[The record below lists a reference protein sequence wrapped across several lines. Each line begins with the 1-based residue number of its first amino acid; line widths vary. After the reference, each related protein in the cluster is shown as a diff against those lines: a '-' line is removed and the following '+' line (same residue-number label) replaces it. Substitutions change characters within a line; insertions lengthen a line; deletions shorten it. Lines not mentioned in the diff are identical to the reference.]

1 MINKNLNKSLNF
13 LKKSIILNTN
23 NVFISLNILDNKK
36 KIKKFKIKTKKNK
49 TVIST
54 FLKKS
59 DYSIL
64 NSNFTIYGNI
74 NTTNLQR
81 FILNKKRK
89 KEKYLLRKKIKWI
102 FKKFKYRGK
111 GFKIKKFKRYS
122 KITCRLG
129 KSHWTKLLFNKKI
142 FKVKRTKKNTYCL
155 IIFKKKKI
163 KNLKKFILR
172 IKGINKYTKRGIRLH
187 RQFVKKRFGKISQA
201 SSVYK

>member
-1 MINKNLNKSLNF
+1 MIIKNLNKTVNF
-13 LKKSIILNTN
+13 LKKNIIININ
-23 NVFISLNILDNKK
+23 KIFICLNILENKK

-49 TVIST
+49 TIICT
-54 FLKKS
+54 FLKKTK
-59 DYSIL
+59 YSYF
-64 NSNFTIYGNI
+64 NHNKTIYGNI
-74 NTTNLQR
+74 NYKNLKKN
-81 FILNKKRK
+81 ILNKKC
-89 KEKYLLRKKIKWI
+89 KYRYILRKKIKWT

-129 KSHWTKLLFNKKI
+129 RSHWTKLIFNKKV

-155 IIFKKKKI
+155 IIFKKNKI
-163 KNLKKFILR
+163 KNLKKYILR
-172 IKGINKYTKRGIRLH
+172 IKGINKYTKRGIRLN

>member
-1 MINKNLNKSLNF
+1 MIIKNLNKTVNF
-13 LKKSIILNTN
+13 LKKNIIININ
-23 NVFISLNILDNKK
+23 KIFICLNILENKK

-49 TVIST
+49 TIICT
-54 FLKKS
+54 FLKKTK
-59 DYSIL
+59 YSYF
-64 NSNFTIYGNI
+64 NNNKTIYGNI
-74 NTTNLQR
+74 NYKNLKKN
-81 FILNKKRK
+81 ILNKKC
-89 KEKYLLRKKIKWI
+89 KYRYILRKKIKWT

-129 KSHWTKLLFNKKI
+129 RSHWTKLIFNKKV

-155 IIFKKKKI
+155 IIFKKNKI
-163 KNLKKFILR
+163 KNLKKYILR
-172 IKGINKYTKRGIRLH
+172 IKGINKYTKRGIRLN